1 MISNE
6 QSNGNRVTVT
16 QCKMCGN
23 NSNGRDYC
31 SNACKQKAY
40 RVKNIVEPKPEH
52 QEEPVDQA
60 NSKRIPNPKYDEAL
74 RMRIVEA
81 YAFFKH
87 RYIPFQD
94 RCPDYLV
101 IEKLIMALY
110 RQNGRFPPLQ
120 DVARYYKQF
129 NEDDDLI
136 LTLFK

>member
-23 NSNGRDYC
+23 NANGREYC

-40 RVKNIVEPKPEH
+40 RAKNIIALKEEPKEEITH
-52 QEEPVDQA
+52 QV
-60 NSKRIPNPKYDEAL
+60 NSNRIPNPKYDEAL
-74 RMRIVEA
+74 RMEIVEA
-81 YAFFKH
+81 YSWLKH
-87 RYIPFQD
+87 KWIPFRD

-101 IEKLIMALY
+101 IEKLTMALY
-110 RQNGRFPPLQ
+110 RKNGRFPPLY
-120 DVARYYKQF
+120 DIYKYYKEL